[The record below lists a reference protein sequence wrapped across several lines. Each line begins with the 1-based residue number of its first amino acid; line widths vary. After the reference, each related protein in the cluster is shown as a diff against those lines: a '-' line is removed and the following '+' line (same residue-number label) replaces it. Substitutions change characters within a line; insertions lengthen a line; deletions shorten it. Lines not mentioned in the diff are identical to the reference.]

1 MMNPIEIR
9 TKERIGSRDWWFG
22 GGTPAAPVPE
32 HGGAG
37 PGGTTVRRSAWR
49 GWRSATGRS
58 CGRPAPAGPAST
70 WPSTMSRSPPDES
83 LAAPA
88 SALGPSSAAHPGSA
102 PRDARPHTLTA
113 GGVPRHPAADPGARP
128 HTRRSAPAPGRAPHS
143 SPVAPADPGGALGRP
158 SGSAPRRPV
167 ARVAGGR
174 RCSSGWPCPRWAGGR
189 WRRGRACT
197 SCRSRRGRVGC
208 GRPSC
213 RPGVGPGWWWR
224 RGPRLR

>member
-9 TKERIGSRDWWFG
+9 TEERIGSRDRWFG

-49 GWRSATGRS
+49 GWRSATGRT

-70 WPSTMSRSPPDES
+70 WPSAMSRSPPDAS

-88 SALGPSSAAHPGSA
+88 SALGPSSAAKPGSPPPRGAPGSA
-102 PRDARPHTLTA
+102 PAAPDSA
-113 GGVPRHPAADPGARP
+113 PRHPAA
-128 HTRRSAPAPGRAPHS
+128 H
-143 SPVAPADPGGALGRP
+143 LGTPQRT
-158 SGSAPRRPV
+158 SAPRRRPV
-167 ARVAGGR
+167 AHPGGPLRGWRAAAVVPLAGR
-174 RCSSGWPCPRWAGGR
+174 APRWAGGR

-197 SCRSRRGRVGC
+197 SCPSRRGRAGC

-213 RPGVGPGWWWR
+213 RPGVGPGWRRR